1 MLQPTTKLSPW
12 LYKSYFSP
20 PLYSQVLPRR
30 AITPRR
36 RFIYHVL
43 ASERFPQYGFYT
55 YIEYIGLVIIY
66 HVHTND
72 YIHLYINTSIHISL
86 HFEPIPYVCV
96 QHILYRSVTLDVCTV
111 DNGCTW
117 RLIDIRQKCF
127 LIPSRQIYLFS
138 HDPIYI
144 AKKGINYYDCLF
156 TVVRTNHET
165 HLPPSWHTS
174 SSLGWC

>member
-20 PLYSQVLPRR
+20 PLYTQEGRLLPGDALYITFWLVNVFLSTDFIHILSILVLLSY
-30 AITPRR
+30 IMYIQMTT
-36 RFIYHVL
+36 FNYIYIYKH
-43 ASERFPQYGFYT
+43 T
-55 YIEYIGLVIIY
+55 YIVTFWAY
-66 HVHTND
+66 T
-72 YIHLYINTSIHISL
+72 
-86 HFEPIPYVCV
+86 VCVCTV

-144 AKKGINYYDCLF
+144 AKKEINYYDCLF
-156 TVVRTNHET
+156 EQTTKPT
-165 HLPPSWHTS
+165 SPHLPPDMTHVLHT
-174 SSLGWC
+174 LGWC

>member
-20 PLYSQVLPRR
+20 PIYTQEGRLLPGDALYITFWLVNVFLSTDFIHILSILVLLSY
-30 AITPRR
+30 IMYIQMTT
-36 RFIYHVL
+36 FNYIYIYI
-43 ASERFPQYGFYT
+43 QT
-55 YIEYIGLVIIY
+55 YIYRYIL
-66 HVHTND
+66 
-72 YIHLYINTSIHISL
+72 S
-86 HFEPIPYVCV
+86 
-96 QHILYRSVTLDVCTV
+96 LYRMCVYCTTYIDVCTV
-111 DNGCTW
+111 DNNGCTW

-144 AKKGINYYDCLF
+144 AKKEINYYDCLF

-165 HLPPSWHTS
+165 HLPHLSPDMTHVLHT
-174 SSLGWC
+174 LGWC